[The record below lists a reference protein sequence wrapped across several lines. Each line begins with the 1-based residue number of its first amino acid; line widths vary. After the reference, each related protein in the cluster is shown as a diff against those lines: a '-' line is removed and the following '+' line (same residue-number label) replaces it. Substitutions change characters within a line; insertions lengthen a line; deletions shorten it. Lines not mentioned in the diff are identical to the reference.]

1 MKVVVASRNRGK
13 LREIV
18 PLLAELDL
26 DLVTIDDLAPDCE
39 LREDGATFEE
49 NAFAKARQAAAV
61 TGLPAIADDS
71 GLEVDALD
79 GAPGVY
85 SARYAS
91 LPDNLSGTLE
101 GSPNPPATGVGEQ
114 SSPAPDAID
123 ARNNAKLL
131 EALRDVAAP
140 GRRARFRCVAAF
152 VDPAAGLELA
162 RSGDCE
168 GEILTEGRGDLGFGY
183 DPLFLVPALGR
194 TMAELPLEEKNRLSH
209 RAAAFRALADALRGQ
224 RRSR

>member
-1 MKVVVASRNRGK
+1 LKVVVASRNRGK

-39 LREDGATFEE
+39 LREDGATFED
-49 NAFAKARQAAAV
+49 NAFAKARQAAAA

-85 SARYAS
+85 SARYAG

-101 GSPNPPATGVGEQ
+101 GPPPATGVGER
-114 SSPAPDAID
+114 SSPASDAID

-131 EALRDVAAP
+131 EALRDVAPP

-168 GEILTEGRGDLGFGY
+168 GEILEEGRGDLGFGY

-194 TMAELPLEEKNRLSH
+194 TMAELPLAEKNRLSH
-209 RAAAFRALADALRGQ
+209 RAAAFRALADALRVQ
-224 RRSR
+224 RSSK